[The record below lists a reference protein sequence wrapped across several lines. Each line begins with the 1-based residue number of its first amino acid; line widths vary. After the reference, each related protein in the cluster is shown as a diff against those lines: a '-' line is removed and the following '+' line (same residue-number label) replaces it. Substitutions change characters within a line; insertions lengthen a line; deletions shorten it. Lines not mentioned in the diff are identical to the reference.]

1 MQLRPIS
8 SGENPTRYFETLNLS
23 PGVFFLLTSQAQPI
37 VKATDCLWKLY
48 PLHTLRMPAEQT
60 PGVV

>member
-23 PGVFFLLTSQAQPI
+23 PGFFLLISQAQPV
-37 VKATDCLWKLY
+37 VKATDRLWKVY
-48 PLHTLRMPAEQT
+48 PLQT
-60 PGVV
+60 